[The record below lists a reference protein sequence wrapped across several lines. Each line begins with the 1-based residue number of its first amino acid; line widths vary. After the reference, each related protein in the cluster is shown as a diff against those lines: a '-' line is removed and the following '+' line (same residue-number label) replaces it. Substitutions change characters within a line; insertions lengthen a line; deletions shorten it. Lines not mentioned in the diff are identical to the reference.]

1 MKFLIGAII
10 IVGVLAIPFGAAKYN
25 MFYNDKIGTKYEKSL
40 KDKEREI
47 FKSSKPYVENTIQT
61 LHNYKMQY
69 DLANQEDKNIIANNI
84 RIEFSNF
91 DSSLIDNYQL
101 RRFLEE
107 IRRGNL

>member
-1 MKFLIGAII
+1 MKFFIGAII

-25 MFYNDKIGTKYEKSL
+25 MFYNDVIGTKYEKSL
-40 KDKEREI
+40 KDKEREV

-84 RIEFSNF
+84 RMEFANF
-91 DSSLIDNYQL
+91 DSRLIENQNL
-101 RRFLEE
+101 KNFLDD
-107 IRRGNL
+107 IRGGY

>member
-1 MKFLIGAII
+1 MKYFIGAII
-10 IVGVLAIPFGAAKYN
+10 IAGMLSIPFGVAKYN
-25 MFYNDKIGTKYEKSL
+25 MFYNDVIGTKYEKSL
-40 KDKEREI
+40 KDKKREV

-69 DLANQEDKNIIANNI
+69 DLADNEDKNIIANNI

-101 RRFLEE
+101 RKFLEE
-107 IRRGNL
+107 IRGGY